1 MLEAIRSFL
10 RPRRQPMRRPWPPLE
25 PGKRIYA
32 IGDIHGRSD
41 LLRSLLAQIRRDE
54 AISAPAETTII
65 FLGDLIDRG
74 PDSAGVI
81 DQIMELQARYKVR
94 GVAGNHEEMFLASL
108 ASDDVLRKFLAHGG
122 REMVLSYM
130 GDVEAYNRLS
140 ISDLREQL
148 PDIIPSS
155 HIDFLRGLTDMIVI
169 GDYVFVH
176 AGIRPGVPL
185 DRQDPRDLRWIRE
198 GFLEDDRETGF
209 VVVHG
214 HTISEAVDIRSNRVG
229 LDTGAYL
236 HGRLSALAIEGN
248 AQWFLEAVG

>member
-1 MLEAIRSFL
+1 M
-10 RPRRQPMRRPWPPLE
+10 E
-25 PGKRIYA
+25 PGQRIYA
-32 IGDIHGRSD
+32 IGDIHGRAD
-41 LLRSLLAQIRRDE
+41 LLGSLLAQIRRDE
-54 AISAPAETTII
+54 AIRAPAQTTII

-81 DQIMELQARYKVR
+81 DLIIGLQTQYKVR

-108 ASDDVLRKFLAHGG
+108 ESDDVLRKFLAYGG
-122 REMVLSYM
+122 REMVLSYL
-130 GDVEAYNRLS
+130 GDVDEYNRLS
-140 ISDLREQL
+140 IPELRERL
-148 PDIIPSS
+148 PQIIPSS
-155 HIDFLRGLTDMIVI
+155 HIAFLRELEDMIVI

-185 DRQDPRDLRWIRE
+185 DCQDPRDLRWIRE
-198 GFLEDDRETGF
+198 GFLDDDRDTGR

-214 HTISEAVDIRSNRVG
+214 HTISENVDIRSNRVG

-236 HGRLSALAIEGN
+236 HGRLSALAVEGS